1 MAKIMHISGKLETIL
16 LKLKGLRVE
25 DGGVENYT
33 YRVETWNLTAWED

>member
-25 DGGVENYT
+25 ECGVENYT
-33 YRVETWNLTAWED
+33 YRVATWNLTAQDD